1 MKRCVV
7 AWTIWAGGVDHE
19 RSYVRERWRLVAC
32 GSPASTI
39 LGKRSPLP
47 KAKVSSDTDRC
58 QYPYL
63 RACELV
69 RSARSRRRLIGRK
82 RLDGRNTT
90 NSRGR
95 RQSLAGLAQCHT
107 AAKWT
112 SSSYPGHRLR
122 PTHEPPY
129 ACLPAPNV
137 TVQMVVLTACNLS
150 NNICRGR
157 RTSPRRIDR
166 SRQSSTAVA
175 AQDRI

>member
-69 RSARSRRRLIGRK
+69 RSAQSRRRLIGRK
-82 RLDGRNTT
+82 RLDGRKTT

-95 RQSLAGLAQCHT
+95 RQSLAVLAQRRLQQGGLPP
-107 AAKWT
+107 ARARRRK
-112 SSSYPGHRLR
+112 RLR
-122 PTHEPPY
+122 VPASAKRSTDCGAYHVGAQPRRH
-129 ACLPAPNV
+129 LPRAPN
-137 TVQMVVLTACNLS
+137 
-150 NNICRGR
+150 
-157 RTSPRRIDR
+157 SPPRSEA
-166 SRQSSTAVA
+166 SRQWSTAVGA
-175 AQDRI
+175 PDRIEP